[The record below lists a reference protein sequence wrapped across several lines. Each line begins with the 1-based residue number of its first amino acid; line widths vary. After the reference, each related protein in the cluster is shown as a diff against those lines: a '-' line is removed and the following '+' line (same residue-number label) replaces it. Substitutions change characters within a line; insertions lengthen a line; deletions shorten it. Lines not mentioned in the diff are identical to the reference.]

1 MQHASRFIQCKDD
14 GEADPFGPST
24 LKQRGNSMGYLK
36 RWTVA
41 TAGATVCLAGVV
53 GVSTGLAGAAPEGD
67 VLQHSTSAVEAS
79 AVPFSPGTYEWYVD
93 GNPDGTITIA
103 SNNTFTSSVASDSG
117 TWVQAGETFG
127 LFVDG
132 GGDAGAG
139 CVFAGHAV
147 SSTMVSYAS
156 KPGHWVCPGA
166 HERHLLHCAGTARR
180 ERDADARRRLR
191 TLGCGAH
198 VRRKAPCRK
207 VQVD

>member
-1 MQHASRFIQCKDD
+1 
-14 GEADPFGPST
+14 
-24 LKQRGNSMGYLK
+24 MGYLK

-53 GVSTGLAGAAPEGD
+53 GVSTGLAGAAPAGD

-93 GNPDGTITIA
+93 GSPEGTITIA
-103 SNNTFTSSVASDSG
+103 SNNTFTSSIASDSG

-127 LFVDG
+127 LFIDG

-156 KPGHWVCPGA
+156 KPGHWVCPGSTS
-166 HERHLLHCAGTARR
+166 GTFYIAPLPPG
-180 ERDADARRRLR
+180 ASATQKHGRRLR

-198 VRRKAPCRK
+198 DRRKAPGRK